1 MQNNEHLVLTVISGN
16 KNIVFGVFDSQNK
29 LVKKYRIGKPGG
41 TSADEY
47 AVFLRN
53 CFTEDNIELKNIK
66 GVILGITNH
75 EVRRPLESMV
85 KRTFNL
91 TPIFVSEGT
100 KTGVKID
107 YRSDGGLSADR
118 IANIVAVKNLYETK
132 EKATFIIDFGFKTTI
147 DVLDQKGD
155 YIGGIITIGEDMVH
169 EGLSGLKTSL
179 PRVENLDSPKLIGNT
194 LKRSLQSGCYW
205 SVIYAVKGYLQD
217 FKKELKELDPQIIIT
232 GGYGD
237 GYLNYIEN
245 DKVDYDLTLKGLK
258 IIYDKNIKKV
268 KTKVKE

>member
-1 MQNNEHLVLTVISGN
+1 MELSKKYILTVISGN
-16 KNIVFGVFDSQNK
+16 KNIVFGIFDDKNNM
-29 LVKKYRIGKPGG
+29 VKKYRIGKPEG

-53 CFTEDNIELKNIK
+53 CFKEDNIALKQIV

-91 TPIFVSEGT
+91 TPIFVTEGT

-118 IANIVAVKNLYETK
+118 IANIVAAKNLYPVEDKVTI
-132 EKATFIIDFGFKTTI
+132 IIDFGFKTVI
-147 DVLDQKGD
+147 DVIGKKGE
-155 YIGGIITIGEDMVH
+155 YIGGIITVGEDMVH
-169 EGLSGLKTSL
+169 ESLSNLKTSL

-194 LKRSLQSGCYW
+194 LKKSLQSGSYW
-205 SVIYAVKGYLQD
+205 TVIYAVKGYLYD
-217 FKKELKELDPQIIIT
+217 FKKELNDDNASIIIT
-232 GGYGD
+232 GGYGE
-237 GYLNYIEN
+237 GYLEYIKN
-245 DKVDYDLTLKGLK
+245 DRVDYDLTLKGLK
-258 IIYDKNIKKV
+258 LIYDKNKKS
-268 KTKVKE
+268 